1 MTATPDATTQQQAM
15 NPAMRQE
22 VIASLLQRDGPQQ
35 RSTLAN
41 HFSVSEKT
49 IRRDI
54 QALQQAGAPIVLDPE
69 VGYVWRLTMDN
80 QDRGTHRITG
90 RVIDGK
96 YGGVPGLRVRAYDQD
111 LLAYDNFLGEGETA
125 SNGVFDFTIGGT
137 EAIELLEA
145 TLGQDLLFVRVEA
158 GDDIVASGR
167 AIGQWDR
174 NARVFTINDIL
185 VPSSVRF
192 RMQTAAQTE
201 SRVVATNEAVPGA
214 LENIATILRDATKEA
229 ADRDRQ
235 REAAQAARDAKRDA
249 EQAAREAAQ
258 VRRDAERDAEFE
270 RRGREVQYTI
280 DDIAAYMPTASPG
293 PAAFAGAST
302 LGWSE
307 AEDPLDSPIN
317 RAFASV
323 LGSDLDVNK
332 PTAVIDRLNHVF
344 KQTVVDG
351 DIEYVWQ
358 PQPNYTVQTT
368 NGTVLTGALAS
379 FNQLVDSSL
388 STAETLFMLVKPL
401 VPTIAQHK
409 ADAEIAVLRNLLKT
423 LRAVLQAQL
432 PPQQRVEGL
441 FKSIDQQLNRIRDD
455 FGLRRANIVTTDDE
469 QVFASY
475 RVGRSAV
482 DKLRETFGQLRDE
495 FGGTPKFLGSQV
507 VLLSNALS
515 SLADTVDMAVSAMT
529 ALGYGP
535 LEQRSLL
542 LPLPEGRRGTAPIS
556 FDGLMSWIRSFASES
571 KLLIDS
577 GGTRGVMA
585 IIPDAQELSEL
596 VKAAASVN
604 PEVHRALRHPRIRRI
619 MESLRLQLD
628 DVVELAE
635 GIVV

>member
-1 MTATPDATTQQQAM
+1 MNATPNAPAQHQAM
-15 NPAMRQE
+15 SPTMRQE
-22 VIASLLQRDGPQQ
+22 VITSLLQRDGPQQ

-54 QALQQAGAPIVLDPE
+54 QALQDAGAPIVLDPE
-69 VGYVWRLTMDN
+69 AGYVWRSTMANYDG
-80 QDRGTHRITG
+80 RKHRITG

-96 YGGVPGLRVRAYDQD
+96 YGGVPGLRVRVYDQE
-111 LLAYDNFLGEGETA
+111 LLAYDNFLGEGVTD
-125 SNGVFDFTIGGT
+125 SDGVFNFTIGDT
-137 EAIELLEA
+137 ETIELIEA
-145 TLGQDLLFVRVEA
+145 TLGADRLFVRVEA
-158 GDDIVASGR
+158 GDDVIGSTHVS
-167 AIGQWDR
+167 GQWDR
-174 NARVFTINDIL
+174 STHVYTIHDIL
-185 VPSSVRF
+185 VPNSAR
-192 RMQTAAQTE
+192 
-201 SRVVATNEAVPGA
+201 SRVQAVARTAQHAAATNGAAPGA
-214 LENIATILRDATKEA
+214 LEDIATILREATKEA

-235 REAAQAARDAKRDA
+235 RDTAQAERDAK
-249 EQAAREAAQ
+249 
-258 VRRDAERDAEFE
+258 RDAEFE

-317 RAFASV
+317 RAFAAV

-388 STAETLFMLVKPL
+388 STAETLFALVKPL
-401 VPTIAQHK
+401 VPTIAKHK

-423 LRAVLQAQL
+423 LHTALHAQL
-432 PPQQRVEGL
+432 PLQQRIEGL
-441 FKSIDQQLNRIRDD
+441 FKSVDQQLNRIRDD
-455 FGLRRANIVTTDDE
+455 FGLHRANIVTTDDE

-482 DKLRETFGQLRDE
+482 DKLRETFVQLRDE

-515 SLADTVDMAVSAMT
+515 SLADTVDMAVNAMT

-556 FDGLMSWIRSFASES
+556 FDGLMSWLRSFTSES

-585 IIPDAQELSEL
+585 MTPDAQQLSEL
-596 VKAAASVN
+596 VRATASVN